1 MLVERIIK
9 LIEQDRLRKKALEC
23 VVSLNLP
30 QGYIAAGFVR
40 NLVWDDLHQNKRP
53 TPLNDIDVIYFDSEA
68 RNIDKDK
75 MYEMKLRQIM
85 PEINWQV
92 KNQALMHIRN
102 GDRPYLNIVDA
113 MSFWPEKETAVA
125 IRRVNNGRY
134 ECLSA
139 FGFDSLFQLLV
150 THNPKRSKAIFD
162 ERVSAKQWLNLWPQL
177 TILSD

>member
-1 MLVERIIK
+1 MDGIVK
-9 LIEQDRLRKKALEC
+9 LIKQDSLRMKALDY
-23 VVSLNLP
+23 VASLNLP
-30 QGYIAAGFVR
+30 NAYIAAGFVR
-40 NLVWDDLHQNKRP
+40 NLVWDNLHQKNIS
-53 TPLNDIDVIYFDSEA
+53 TPLNDVDVIYFDSEA
-68 RNIDKDK
+68 LNTNNDK
-75 MYEMKLRQIM
+75 MCEIKLRQLM

-125 IRRVNNGRY
+125 IRRVDDGIY

-162 ERVSAKQWLNLWPQL
+162 KRVSTKQWLNVWPKL
-177 TILSD
+177 VVCA